1 MGAGPEY
8 AMWNGM
14 RLGVAADSVFARDI
28 AILSVVD
35 ITETRVVIERIV
47 VWG

>member
-1 MGAGPEY
+1 MGAVPEY

-35 ITETRVVIERIV
+35 ITEMHAVIEWAV

>member
-14 RLGVAADSVFARDI
+14 RLGVAAE
-28 AILSVVD
+28 SVVAQNIASLSFID
-35 ITETRVVIERIV
+35 RTQTQAVIERIA

>member
-14 RLGVAADSVFARDI
+14 RLGVAAESVLAQDI
-28 AILSVVD
+28 SILSFED
-35 ITETRVVIERIV
+35 ITETQES
-47 VWG
+47 